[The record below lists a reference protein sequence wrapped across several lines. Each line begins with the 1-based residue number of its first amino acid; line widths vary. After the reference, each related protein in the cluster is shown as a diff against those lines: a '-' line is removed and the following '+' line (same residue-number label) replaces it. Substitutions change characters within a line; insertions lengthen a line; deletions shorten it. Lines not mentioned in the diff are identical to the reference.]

1 MRQLFISFIILSLT
15 VTQNH
20 ANEAAKCG
28 AQLKKAIRQNPD
40 GVTIDKANCPKSHTL
55 LMWLRAQ
62 KTASFSAAKAF
73 IDKHPTWPRL
83 STIQRQIE
91 KELYKTP
98 PPAPQTISW
107 FRRMPPI
114 SLKGLQAF
122 GQALLSQKQYDDQ
135 KFRQA
140 FIDNE
145 IMMIDLQ
152 KFITTYRPLLNDE
165 ILQRKAHA
173 LIDSNQIAAAEL
185 IQANVSKKS
194 RTILDARLSLIKGA
208 TVLKADLLQD
218 PYLKFE
224 QARLYRKNR
233 FDKKASDL
241 LKELTDHENPELLW
255 TERNLIAR
263 RLLEDKKY
271 QAAYDTIKNHGLK
284 RGENFATAEWLAG
297 WLSLRFLKNPEQAK
311 AHFERLNENVSTPV
325 SVARAQYWLGRVH
338 KDLGD
343 PAQAQSWWTKAKKH
357 IATYYGQLAHK
368 ELTGKTPTVKPKPL
382 TIDLS
387 VRRTLESREIYKYMR
402 LLQEIGEQ
410 STAEAFALKLG
421 EQLQHPEEQALL
433 TEIIRDKSGK
443 HNALKVYK
451 KIMKTEYPVI
461 PAAYPRITI
470 PRQTVEPAFAH
481 AIIRQESRFQPDAV
495 SSAGATGLMQLM
507 PATATLTEQ
516 RYKIKKK
523 KLTDPQHNVQVGSH
537 HLKDLMDK
545 YRGSLILAAAAY
557 NAGATAV
564 DEWVDQFGD
573 PRSTGVNVIDW
584 VELIPYAETRNY
596 VQRVLENYHCYR

>member
-1 MRQLFISFIILSLT
+1 MRQLLINFIILSLT
-15 VTQNH
+15 IAQNH

-40 GVTIDKANCPKSHTL
+40 DVIINKANCPKSHTL

-62 KTASFSAAKAF
+62 KTSNFSTAKAF
-73 IDKHPTWPRL
+73 IDKHPTWPGL

-91 KELYKTP
+91 KELYKNP
-98 PPAPQTISW
+98 LSAPQMISW
-107 FRRMPPI
+107 FRRLPPL
-114 SLKGLQAF
+114 SLKGLEAF
-122 GQALLSQKQYDDQ
+122 GQALLSQKQYDDH

-140 FIDNE
+140 FIDIE
-145 IMMIDLQ
+145 LTTLELQ
-152 KFITTYRPLLNDE
+152 KFITTYRLLLNDE
-165 ILQRKAHA
+165 SLQQKAHA
-173 LIDSNQIAAAEL
+173 LIDRNQIAAAEI
-185 IQANVSKKS
+185 IQANIPKKF
-194 RTILDARLSLIKGA
+194 RKILDARLSLIKGA
-208 TVLKADLLQD
+208 AVLKADLLQN

-233 FDKKASDL
+233 FDKKASVL
-241 LKELTDHENPELLW
+241 LSDLTDHENPELVW

-263 RLLEDKKY
+263 RLLEDKRY
-271 QAAYDTIKNHGLK
+271 QAAYDTIKKHGLK
-284 RGENFATAEWLAG
+284 KGENFATAEWLAG
-297 WLSLRFLKNPEQAK
+297 WLSLRFLKKPDQAK
-311 AHFERLNENVSTPV
+311 DHFERLNENVSTPV
-325 SVARAQYWLGRVH
+325 SVARAQYWLGRTH
-338 KDLGD
+338 KELGD
-343 PAQAQSWWTKAKKH
+343 TAQAQSWWTKAKKH

-368 ELTGKTPTVKPKPL
+368 ELTGTLPTAKPKPL
-382 TIDLS
+382 TVDSS
-387 VRRTLESREIYKYMR
+387 VRRTLESHELYKYMR

-421 EQLQHPEEQALL
+421 EQLQHPQEQALL
-433 TEIIRDKSGK
+433 TEIIHDKSGK

-451 KIMKTEYPVI
+451 KIMKTEYPLI
-461 PAAYPRITI
+461 SAAYPRIAI
-470 PRQTVEPAFAH
+470 PRHTVEPAFAY

-507 PATATLTEQ
+507 PATATLTEK

-537 HLKDLMDK
+537 HLKDLLDK
-545 YRGSLILAAAAY
+545 YQGSLILAAAAY
-557 NAGATAV
+557 NAGANAV
-564 DEWVDQFGD
+564 DEWIEQFGD
-573 PRSTGVNVIDW
+573 PRAKGVNVIDW